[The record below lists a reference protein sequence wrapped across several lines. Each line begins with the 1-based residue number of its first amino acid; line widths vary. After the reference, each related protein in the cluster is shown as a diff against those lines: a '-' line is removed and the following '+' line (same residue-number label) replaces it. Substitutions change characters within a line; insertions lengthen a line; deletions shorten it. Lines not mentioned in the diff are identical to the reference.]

1 MNHGHEFKSIYFP
14 HSFKKKTSGQFW
26 RCLPYSYIFTLHFH
40 GFSPTTEPDF
50 NRTVRREAGV
60 DVDVSAPALDQG
72 QMEPQH
78 AGNLA
83 EKLVGFFGF
92 VWFIYCKSYTNQP
105 VFVLFVWFIW
115 LNKASVGGSYTV
127 NFMVNDDG

>member
-1 MNHGHEFKSIYFP
+1 
-14 HSFKKKTSGQFW
+14 
-26 RCLPYSYIFTLHFH
+26 
-40 GFSPTTEPDF
+40 
-50 NRTVRREAGV
+50 
-60 DVDVSAPALDQG
+60 
-72 QMEPQH
+72 MEPQH

-92 VWFIYCKSYTNQP
+92 VWFIYCKSYTNQQ